1 MSPLSPA
8 ATRFWE
14 GVGRVLGVTLVYG
27 AFVTV
32 VVAILPAPVAFVVLL
47 LERLDRLERRA

>member
-8 ATRFWE
+8 VARFWE
-14 GVGRVLGVTLVYG
+14 GVGHVLGVALVYG

-32 VVAILPAPVAFVVLL
+32 VVAILPAPVAFTVLL
-47 LERLDRLERRA
+47 LERLARLDRRA

>member
-14 GVGRVLGVTLVYG
+14 GVGYVLGVTLVYG

-47 LERLDRLERRA
+47 LERLERA